1 MPRAAKILYIT
12 FTMHDNTLAGTAR
25 THFKVIR
32 CVWCAPSAS
41 HIELRRGRGQAAVVQ
56 AAVAT
61 AAVATAVAA
70 KAAVA
75 TVVATAAVATA
86 VVATVVATAVVAT
99 AVVATVV
106 ATAAVATAAVATAV
120 VASGGDGG
128 GGDGGG
134 GDGGGGKGGGG
145 GGGGPQLREQPARR
159 DHKEH
164 AVNAGAVFGYGAVR
178 ASERAPM
185 RSQRPRNARISRAPK
200 GRPEGSR
207 TPLPPV

>member
-86 VVATVVATAVVAT
+86 VVATAVVAK
-99 AVVATVV
+99 
-106 ATAAVATAAVATAV
+106 AAVAVAVAPSSV
-120 VASGGDGG
+120 SN
-128 GGDGGG
+128 
-134 GDGGGGKGGGG
+134 
-145 GGGGPQLREQPARR
+145 LRGEITKSTQSMRERCLVMGRFERR
-159 DHKEH
+159 SAH
-164 AVNAGAVFGYGAVR
+164 
-178 ASERAPM
+178 
-185 RSQRPRNARISRAPK
+185 Q
-200 GRPEGSR
+200 
-207 TPLPPV
+207 